1 MHFLGTVIAV
11 FGIMKYALDL
21 VLIKSIR
28 GFQETIRESLR
39 HSGKLSESGQQSLI
53 LDVVDRGRHIGQ
65 KCYPVEPTSR

>member
-28 GFQETIRESLR
+28 GFQETRIFE
-39 HSGKLSESGQQSLI
+39 
-53 LDVVDRGRHIGQ
+53 
-65 KCYPVEPTSR
+65 T